1 MNMKII
7 EERDNE
13 YTTDYDM
20 HLPLWLFVFGIVLI
34 VLSTATVAAYI
45 LSRQWAFLITALL
58 LLVLGFAAILCWRNQ
73 RIVIIDA
80 QTFEYTTMLGSKHL
94 YRFDEIRY
102 IRQNTDSLT
111 LFVGNGRVHI
121 EFCAVITR
129 RLAARL
135 DLAFGIN
142 DSEN

>member
-1 MNMKII
+1 MKII
-7 EERDNE
+7 EERDSE
-13 YTTDYDM
+13 YTADYDM
-20 HLPLWLFVFGIVLI
+20 HLPLWLFVFGITLIALSAATI
-34 VLSTATVAAYI
+34 VLYI
-45 LSRQWAFLITALL
+45 ICYQWAFIIAAVL

-73 RIVIIDA
+73 RIVIIDD
-80 QTFEYTTMLGSKHL
+80 QVFEYTTMLGNKYR
-94 YRFDEIRY
+94 YRFEDIRY
-102 IRQNTDSLT
+102 IRQNADSLT
-111 LFVGNGRVHI
+111 LFVGNGKVHI